1 MTNVVDRSF
10 LDSSTSDLAIKYLI
24 HTSSRPH
31 KVSVCT
37 DLTSPN
43 RFVIDLP
50 PNIDEVNGRARPSTV
65 CHAVAIVQPAP
76 ARTLSSSF
84 SLSRALKYMIKYI
97 FASER
102 RVHVHRYS
110 SGMHEHQTFERLPCH
125 EAYPEQAQA
134 LTHCPHTHSAA
145 LPLPI
150 LLLLLL
156 LPHCRNDRPALPSDL
171 LYVTPVYCRSQQTCF
186 GLVVE
191 QHHFLGC

>member
-1 MTNVVDRSF
+1 MSWIDLFETLQLRS
-10 LDSSTSDLAIKYLI
+10 LAIILI
-24 HTSSRPH
+24 HTLSVPH

-102 RVHVHRYS
+102 RVRVHRYS
-110 SGMHEHQTFERLPCH
+110 SGMHQHQTFGRLPCR
-125 EAYPEQAQA
+125 EEYPEQAQA
-134 LTHCPHTHSAA
+134 LTHCPHHTHIPPPCPSLSSSSSSSSRTAETTG
-145 LPLPI
+145 PLCP
-150 LLLLLL
+150 LTS
-156 LPHCRNDRPALPSDL
+156 CM
-171 LYVTPVYCRSQQTCF
+171 
-186 GLVVE
+186 
-191 QHHFLGC
+191 